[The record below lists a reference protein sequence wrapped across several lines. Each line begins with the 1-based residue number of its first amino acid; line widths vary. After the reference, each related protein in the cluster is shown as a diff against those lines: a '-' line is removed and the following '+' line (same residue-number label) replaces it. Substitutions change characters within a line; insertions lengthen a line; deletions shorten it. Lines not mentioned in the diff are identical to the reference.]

1 MFRFVQVLVLR
12 VNLIWRHETIRKVGG
27 LRMKFYDLT
36 IPKQSPPQYF
46 VLLLKYHFKEVEFF
60 WY

>member
-46 VLLLKYHFKEVEFF
+46 VLLLKHHFKEVEFF
-60 WY
+60 WD